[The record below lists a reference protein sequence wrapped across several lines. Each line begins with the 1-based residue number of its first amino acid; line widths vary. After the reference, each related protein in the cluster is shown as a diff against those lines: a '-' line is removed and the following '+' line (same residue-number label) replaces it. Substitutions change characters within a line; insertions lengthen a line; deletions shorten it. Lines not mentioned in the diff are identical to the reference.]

1 MLHWCIRHLLNRHSV
16 CTPCSSRFRLLKPFK
31 CIDIQTLRGT
41 GDKTTPSAQL
51 SINSLAGMNS
61 LLDDF
66 YSSHAQV
73 DTVGRWLASHA
84 FDKALPDPAEAAWMD
99 IQHETQGHIVGN
111 IKDVSYRKCTV
122 RGDCPCNSRRVFGGK
137 GRGRITYISR
147 WIGGGMMQRNR
158 KMTNLCRKEAQRV
171 DTI

>member
-1 MLHWCIRHLLNRHSV
+1 M
-16 CTPCSSRFRLLKPFK
+16 KPFNFT
-31 CIDIQTLRGT
+31 DIQTLRGT

-51 SINSLAGMNS
+51 SINALAGLNS

-84 FDKALPDPAEAAWMD
+84 FEAAWMD

-111 IKDVSYRKCTV
+111 IKDISYRKCTV
-122 RGDCPCNSRRVFGGK
+122 RGDCPCNSRIVFGGK
-137 GRGRITYISR
+137 GRGRIPYISR
-147 WIGGGMMQRNR
+147 WIGGGMIGG
-158 KMTNLCRKEAQRV
+158 TAS
-171 DTI
+171 